1 MIVGLVVAVLGVGAI
16 ALGAWQLSGATPM
29 ARLRHGAFSAVTN
42 IVVGVFL
49 IALGALRLKGLL

>member
-1 MIVGLVVAVLGVGAI
+1 MIVGIVVAAFGVGAI
-16 ALGAWQLSGATPM
+16 ILGALQLSGALP
-29 ARLRHGAFSAVTN
+29 AVRRGAFSAFMN